1 MKHFFLLLLFVCTN
15 GMLIAQEP
23 LSSMPKEKRDSL
35 LVEITQNLLKE
46 KFPKWYRKDIIPG
59 VVQGDFMFLKHKWLQ
74 EGWPD
79 SFYILP
85 DSLKPEDLCYHVTLY
100 YEKWRDK
107 RVEYR
112 YTAEATI
119 IDKSH
124 EVYRIYLPVP
134 NMGFRWHALQ
144 KMKGEELLSSM
155 PKQKRDSI
163 LVEIS
168 QNVLKEKY
176 PELYHKDIEPNV
188 EQSDF
193 RLKGLEWTDD
203 IVKYTPDYVYPEDL
217 FYIVTLYY
225 EKWRE
230 KKLEY
235 PFTAVIYIVE
245 KTREPYLIRLGSEN
259 NGYHDL
265 LNPNRK
271 E

>member
-1 MKHFFLLLLFVCTN
+1 M
-15 GMLIAQEP
+15 
-23 LSSMPKEKRDSL
+23 
-35 LVEITQNLLKE
+35 
-46 KFPKWYRKDIIPG
+46 
-59 VVQGDFMFLKHKWLQ
+59 QGDFMFLKHKWLQ
-74 EGWPD
+74 EGWPK
-79 SFYILP
+79 SYYILP
-85 DSLKPEDLCYHVTLY
+85 DYLKPEDLCYHVKLY

-107 RVEYR
+107 HFP

-119 IDKSH
+119 IDKTH
-124 EVYRIYLPVP
+124 EVYRIYLPQP
-134 NMGFRWHALQ
+134 NAGYRWHVLQ

-193 RLKGLEWTDD
+193 RLKGFEWTDD

-217 FYIVTLYY
+217 FYKVILYY

-235 PFTAVIYIVE
+235 PYTAVIYIVE

-259 NGYHDL
+259 NRYYHDL

>member
-1 MKHFFLLLLFVCTN
+1 MKHFLLLLFVCTN
-15 GMLIAQEP
+15 GMSIAQEA

-46 KFPKWYRKDIIPG
+46 KFPKWYRKEIIPS
-59 VVQGDFMFLKHKWLQ
+59 VVQGDFMFLKQKWLQ
-74 EGWPD
+74 EGWPK
-79 SFYILP
+79 SYYILP
-85 DSLKPEDLCYHVTLY
+85 DYLKPEDLCYHVKLY

-107 RVEYR
+107 HFP

-119 IDKSH
+119 IDKTH
-124 EVYRIYLPVP
+124 EVYRIYLPQP
-134 NMGFRWHALQ
+134 NAGYRWHVLQ

-217 FYIVTLYY
+217 FYKVILYY

-230 KKLEY
+230 DKLKY

-259 NGYHDL
+259 NRYYHDL